1 MVYRTHDLCHHALE
15 GHRDKLHIVGG
26 AVTLPQV
33 VHHLAHAHLMSSA
46 AEVEEQE
53 MAAYTAAHHQVS
65 RYRRIVATGDQCHH
79 GFHGTQRIA
88 TQALVTAMGN
98 VELVIVHFDAH
109 FHFRIFQIDPT
120 GLGGLHQR
128 AADQSLQVNRTE
140 IVLTMAPCTYCKGF
154 AFQSTGKGLYGLG
167 AHVVQVHKRVNRDFL
182 DGGNAGNSGK
192 FINHRAGQAPAFGH
206 LHINPVPAAIHPDR
220 KSTV

>member
-1 MVYRTHDLCHHALE
+1 
-15 GHRDKLHIVGG
+15 
-26 AVTLPQV
+26 
-33 VHHLAHAHLMSSA
+33 
-46 AEVEEQE
+46 
-53 MAAYTAAHHQVS
+53 
-65 RYRRIVATGDQCHH
+65 
-79 GFHGTQRIA
+79 
-88 TQALVTAMGN
+88 MGN

-140 IVLTMAPCTYCKGF
+140 IMLAMAPCTHRKGF
-154 AFQSTGKGLYGLG
+154 AFQSTSKGLYSLG

-182 DGGNAGNSGK
+182 DGGNAGNAGQ

-206 LHINPVPAAIHPDR
+206 VHIYPVPAAIHPDVGIQASQEFPDILPQLAHLLLANGFAFDGHFSGR
-220 KSTV
+220 TNQ